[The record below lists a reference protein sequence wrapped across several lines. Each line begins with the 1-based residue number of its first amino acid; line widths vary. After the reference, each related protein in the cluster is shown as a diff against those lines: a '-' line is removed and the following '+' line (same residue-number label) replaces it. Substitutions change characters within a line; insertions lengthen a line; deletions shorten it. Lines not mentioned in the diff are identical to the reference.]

1 VIEDDSVIMDFSR
14 SKMAVES
21 HRDWVCSKVQY
32 YYRMI
37 LSKLLRRVQ
46 LTAVHCILS
55 DLVDFCC
62 FFFHSVGRKT
72 FPQRDETHVL
82 LVTHPKTVSLKQSS
96 HPCMPSLSTGNTFFI
111 SILKQKM
118 TRRKSLVVRHAKVL

>member
-1 VIEDDSVIMDFSR
+1 MIEDDSVIMDFSR

-37 LSKLLRRVQ
+37 LIKQVQ
-46 LTAVHCILS
+46 LTAVHCFLS
-55 DLVDFCC
+55 DLGDFCC

-82 LVTHPKTVSLKQSS
+82 LVTHLKTVSLNQSR
-96 HPCMPSLSTGNTFFI
+96 P
-111 SILKQKM
+111 
-118 TRRKSLVVRHAKVL
+118 

>member
-46 LTAVHCILS
+46 LTAAVHCFLS
-55 DLVDFCC
+55 DLGDFVVS
-62 FFFHSVGRKT
+62 FSIVWDAKLFLK
-72 FPQRDETHVL
+72 ETKHMFYL
-82 LVTHPKTVSLKQSS
+82 
-96 HPCMPSLSTGNTFFI
+96 
-111 SILKQKM
+111 
-118 TRRKSLVVRHAKVL
+118 